1 MWFIYLTL
9 SILLLYIMVLAY
21 MKIKF
26 RFWSI
31 QPVFHFY
38 NLFDWL
44 RPNTVILKELPEMN
58 KYVNLFFIKT
68 HNVNEMNDTQKT
80 RFCNFIKSYYLRN
93 KHIEYIPE
101 QKHILEYLYASNHP
115 AFISIYKQPTL
126 LFEKET
132 NIDFDEIQSVISARP
147 LHVTINNKPSF
158 PIYYVDNLCVNPAVR
173 NKGIAPKSIQTLTYN
188 LRHNNKKIKVFLF
201 KREGEMT
208 TIIPLCT
215 YKTYGYTV
223 NTLPLLKIPHSSI
236 QLIEITAKNLQLAID
251 FMLKRQ
257 KFYSCVIVPEITN
270 ILNLIK
276 VNNIILYGLMENQE
290 LISLYIYRDAATFYN
305 KEKTMECIASLSA
318 CPFKDIFLAGF
329 LISIQKSAKH
339 FKSSK
344 VLIENT
350 SDNYLLHEYLIKN
363 NIHTFL
369 ESPTAFFFYNF
380 ISYSIPSNKCFFLY

>member
-115 AFISIYKQPTL
+115 SFISIYKQPTL

-132 NIDFDEIQSVISARP
+132 NID
-147 LHVTINNKPSF
+147 
-158 PIYYVDNLCVNPAVR
+158 Y
-173 NKGIAPKSIQTLTYN
+173 
-188 LRHNNKKIKVFLF
+188 
-201 KREGEMT
+201 
-208 TIIPLCT
+208 
-215 YKTYGYTV
+215 
-223 NTLPLLKIPHSSI
+223 
-236 QLIEITAKNLQLAID
+236 
-251 FMLKRQ
+251 
-257 KFYSCVIVPEITN
+257 
-270 ILNLIK
+270 
-276 VNNIILYGLMENQE
+276 
-290 LISLYIYRDAATFYN
+290 
-305 KEKTMECIASLSA
+305 
-318 CPFKDIFLAGF
+318 
-329 LISIQKSAKH
+329 
-339 FKSSK
+339 
-344 VLIENT
+344 
-350 SDNYLLHEYLIKN
+350 
-363 NIHTFL
+363 
-369 ESPTAFFFYNF
+369 
-380 ISYSIPSNKCFFLY
+380 